1 MKPGSQFTS
10 RAHGFLPLAVGR
22 HPVPPARSAVRRVMP
37 LPLILATT
45 ACTDVPSPEPAIDA
59 ACRAEVVRLH
69 RFFDEW
75 FRGVLPDDDTA
86 SAAFE
91 RSLAADFA
99 IVTPGGDRLERA
111 ALTAAL
117 RARHG
122 AERGTDFAIEV
133 RGVASRPVADGL
145 AVVEYEEWQ
154 RRDGAWRGRRSTAL
168 IVWDRPVPLWIRV
181 HETWL
186 P

>member
-1 MKPGSQFTS
+1 MRIRALLPILVTS
-10 RAHGFLPLAVGR
+10 
-22 HPVPPARSAVRRVMP
+22 
-37 LPLILATT
+37 
-45 ACTDVPSPEPAIDA
+45 ACISVPSPEPSIDA

-75 FRGVLPDDDTA
+75 FRGVLPDDD
-86 SAAFE
+86 AAFAALE
-91 RSLAADFA
+91 NALADDFA
-99 IVTPGGDRLERA
+99 IVTPGGDRLGRA
-111 ALTAAL
+111 ALLAGL

-122 AERGTDFAIEV
+122 AARGTDFAIEV

-154 RRDGAWRGRRSTAL
+154 RRDGAWRGRRSTAV
-168 IVWDRPVPLWIRV
+168 IAWDRPIPEWIRV